1 MFQNLKL
8 FIKYNIPFFFKIL
21 KKLSKIIRLFK
32 NIFNLVIIEFLSIFN
47 IQLNIG
53 ANPLININQPI
64 VINLSGFDHILSIK
78 FLNYFYSKK
87 NSKIYNL
94 NKYKKNINLLK
105 NNLKLNYS
113 NNNCIIPLSVLESF
127 LYSDS
132 NFITR
137 EINLNKIK
145 PNDYLYFDN
154 NSKNVIII
162 KEKWAFFHFYLQ
174 IIPFIIQNNNRKKF
188 NILLRKQNKK
198 FFNRLLKIFF
208 SNIKIKKINLQEF
221 RVLKKF
227 IIINNNFYPN
237 KKHIFLLREFLK
249 VKYKL
254 NYKNSSNELIYIKR
268 SQGSYENYFKRQILN
283 EKKLISILKTKY
295 KFKIV
300 DPLKINNIQ
309 QIKLFNK
316 CRGIISI
323 HGANLSNIIVC
334 NKNCKILELNKN
346 FDVKWHYYK
355 IFNDLGYSNNFKIMI
370 TKIER
375 EKIKLSFNET
385 FFKLL
390 DNHFKN

>member
-21 KKLSKIIRLFK
+21 KELSKLIRLFK

-64 VINLSGFDHILSIK
+64 VINLSGFNHIFSIK

-105 NNLKLNYS
+105 NNLKFNYS
-113 NNNCIIPLSVLESF
+113 NNNCSIPLSVLESF

-162 KEKWAFFHFYLQ
+162 KEQWAFFHFYLQ

-208 SNIKIKKINLQEF
+208 SNVKIKKITLHKF
-221 RVLKKF
+221 KVLKKF

-254 NYKNSSNELIYIKR
+254 NYKNNTDELIYIKR

-295 KFKIV
+295 KFRIV

-346 FDVKWHYYK
+346 FDVRWHYYK